1 MKTKSKLNALTLLLF
16 LTISGVSTA
25 IFSNKAEKTITNAA
39 VGTYYSSIDSSDSG
53 TSLLNK
59 LHNINT
65 SNLKS
70 RVGYDAMKT
79 KFYQTD
85 YDPNNKSNLLSFYSG
100 KSAKYEGNMNREHT
114 WPASRTVL
122 GRDRDPLEDDIH
134 MVRPTLTSE
143 NSARGNAF
151 FVDGGNGKGTNNSN
165 GWDPASFNNES
176 YRGDAARIIFY
187 CAIADTG
194 LSLADVNYED
204 AGKHSMGKLSDLLK
218 WNLIYPVQTR
228 EENRNEGAQS
238 LQGNRNPF
246 IDHPEYACRIWG
258 DYNTTTQ
265 SICSQYG
272 NIELEKISL
281 NVNDTTLR
289 YDETLQLKVTATPS
303 DASTSVTWTSS
314 HPEHATVSDT
324 GLVTASSDSAGYT
337 TITATSTKD
346 SSIKAY
352 CNITV
357 IQPDNIDLESI
368 NATDMTLSIGDTNKI
383 NFTINPDYIY
393 PTATYSYVSNNSE
406 IASVDSLGNVTA
418 NSVGKTTIEITATQG
433 SLTKKATINVEVTER
448 KDITIELINTD
459 FTTYASSGFTKNE
472 IEFKTTN
479 VMNQAG
485 TIQFKKGSGKLS
497 NAQELN
503 LGSIQLIN
511 ITKGS
516 PIVYGCTSPLTT
528 GTVITANSDGIYDLS
543 GHKYFTVFTGSGGVC
558 NIEKIILNISG
569 SSGGTTPEPSPDED
583 SVSLNQTEANLFV
596 GDTLALKA
604 TASGNV
610 SWSSSNTGV
619 ATVSDSGEVTAISKG
634 NATIKATC
642 GKAEATCVITVNEK
656 SPINGESITITF
668 KNSDK
673 DSSSAASAEE
683 IIGLISEGSEYVS
696 SVDDTTKLY
705 AGTKGIKIGSSKD
718 TGKLTLS
725 FSDVFK
731 SYKVVSISVISAQYG
746 SDTGKLQLKIND
758 ETSPTSFTP
767 GSEFTKTLTTTTSI
781 SKLTLSTSSKR
792 AYVSSIIFNLEKN
805 EESNTAD
812 TFAQLFIDSVG
823 CDSTGNN
830 KPTLSKSWNE
840 LKVIYNALS
849 EEQKALLI
857 NAKYEYNGEVTAL
870 EGTTQIVAEAMAKY
884 DYIVAKYG
892 TTEYENFIVGRN
904 IITQQ
909 LSLNRNSYNSTN
921 NTALIMVLCFTSF
934 LLAASFYFINRKR
947 KQK

>member
-25 IFSNKAEKTITNAA
+25 FFGNKADKNITNAA
-39 VGTYYSSIDSSDSG
+39 VGSYYSSIDSTDSG

-65 SNLKS
+65 NNLKS
-70 RVGYDAMKT
+70 RVGYDNMPD
-79 KFYQTD
+79 KFYKTD

-100 KSAKYEGNMNREHT
+100 KSATYSGMNREHT

-122 GRDRDPLEDDIH
+122 GRNRDPLEDDIH

-151 FVDGGNGKGTNNSN
+151 FVEGGNGKGANNSN
-165 GWDPASFNNES
+165 GWDPASFKNES

-187 CAIADTG
+187 CAIADTQ
-194 LSLADVNYED
+194 LKLVDVNYED
-204 AGKHSMGKLSDLLK
+204 QSNHSMGKLSDLLK
-218 WNLIYPVQTR
+218 WNLIYPVQIR

-265 SICSQYG
+265 QICSQYG

-303 DASTSVTWTSS
+303 DASTSVIWTSS

-324 GLVTASSDSAGYT
+324 GLVTASTDSAGYT
-337 TITATSTKD
+337 LITATSTKD
-346 SSIKAY
+346 SSIQAY
-352 CNITV
+352 CNVYV
-357 IQPDNIDLESI
+357 IQPDNIDLETI
-368 NATDMTLSIGDTNKI
+368 NASDMTLSIGDTNKI
-383 NFTINPDYIY
+383 NFTTNPDYIY

-433 SLTKKATINVEVTER
+433 TSTKKATINVEVTER
-448 KDITIELINTD
+448 KDVTIELINTD
-459 FTTYASSGFTKNE
+459 FGSYDNASFTKND
-472 IEFKTTN
+472 INFKRSN
-479 VMNQAG
+479 VMNQAE
-485 TIQFKKGSGKLS
+485 TIQFKNGSGKLS
-497 NAQELN
+497 NAEELN

-516 PIVYGCTSPLTT
+516 PIVYGCTSPLST
-528 GTVITANSDGIYDLS
+528 GTTINPNSDGIYDLT
-543 GHKYFTVFTGSGGVC
+543 GYKYFTVFAGKDGVC
-558 NIEKIILNISG
+558 NLEKIILNISG
-569 SSGGTTPEPSPDED
+569 SSGATTPEPSPDED
-583 SVSLNQTEANLFV
+583 SVTLDQTEANLFV
-596 GDTLALKA
+596 GDSLTLKA
-604 TASGNV
+604 TASGEV

-619 ATVSDSGEVTAISKG
+619 ATVSDSGVVTAISKG
-634 NATIKATC
+634 SATIKATC

-656 SPINGESITITF
+656 PAISGESITITF
-668 KNSDK
+668 AKSDS
-673 DSSSAASAEE
+673 DSNQGANPED

-696 SVDDTTKLY
+696 SVDNTTKLY
-705 AGTKGIKIGSSKD
+705 AGKNGIKFGSSSS
-718 TGKLTLS
+718 TGKLILS

-746 SDTGKLQLKIND
+746 KDTGKLKLKLND
-758 ETSPTSFTP
+758 ETSETSFTP
-767 GSEFTKTLTTTTSI
+767 GSEFTKTLTTATSI
-781 SKLTLSTSSKR
+781 NKLTLSTSSKR

-805 EESNTAD
+805 EDSNTAN

-830 KPTLSKSWNE
+830 KPTFSKTWDE
-840 LKVIYNALS
+840 LKLAYNALS
-849 EEQKALLI
+849 DEQKALLI

-884 DYIVAKYG
+884 DYIISKYG

-904 IITQQ
+904 IIVER
-909 LSLNRNSYNSTN
+909 LSINKTTYNAENNS
-921 NTALIMVLCFTSF
+921 VLVISLCSIGFICVSC
-934 LLAASFYFINRKR
+934 LYLINRKR